1 MYLDLVMLLNFL
13 VDYFLLIAVN
23 RLSGYPP
30 GYGRNALAAT
40 LGGVYAGICL
50 LPGMLFLAGM
60 LWRLVF
66 LALMVWIAFGWQR
79 SAVHRGILFVLL
91 SMALGGVALGMGS
104 GGSVSLL
111 ASAGCVGVLAFLSF
125 RTSGR
130 GQRYLPVRL
139 QHDGKCVCITALRDT
154 GNGLRD
160 PLTGQAVLV
169 VGAKTAHALTGLTR
183 EQLRT
188 PVQSVT
194 AIPGLRLIPFH
205 SVGKKDGMLLAL
217 RIRDVQIGKWKG
229 SSLVAFAPDGLEEE
243 TYQALTGGVA

>member
-13 VDYFLLIAVN
+13 VDFFLLIAVN

-30 GYGRNALAAT
+30 GYGKAALAAL

-50 LPGMLFLAGM
+50 LPGMIFLAGM

-79 SAVHRGILFVLL
+79 SALHRGVLFVLL
-91 SMALGGVALGMGS
+91 SMALGGVALGLGT
-104 GGSVSLL
+104 GGSLSLI
-111 ASAGCVGVLAFLSF
+111 ASAGCVAVLAFLSF
-125 RTSGR
+125 RASGG

-139 QHDGKCVCITALRDT
+139 RHDGKCVRITALRDT
-154 GNGLRD
+154 GNELRD

-169 VGAKTAHALTGLTR
+169 VGAKTALALTGLTR
-183 EQLRT
+183 EQLLKPT
-188 PVQSVT
+188 ESVT
-194 AIPGLRLIPFH
+194 AIPGLRLIPFR
-205 SVGKKDGMLLAL
+205 SVGKTDGMLLAL

-243 TYQALTGGVA
+243 AYQALTGGVA